1 MSEQSMTEQSPPV
14 ISPALPGRGRIDA
27 IDAARGLAIAAM
39 VVFHGA
45 WDLSQAELIATD
57 VSTHQGWQLFA
68 RAIAAS
74 FLGLVGLS
82 LVLAHGDW
90 FRAGTFRRRWLMVAG
105 AATLVSVGT
114 WYVFPEA
121 WVFFGILHNI
131 ALSSLIGLAFLRL
144 PPMLT
149 GLAGIGFIALPFLF
163 RSSFFDPDWLI
174 VTGLGQRVPDS
185 VDFVPVFPW
194 TGWVLLGMAAGGI
207 GRERIGRMT
216 WRAAGRPASWL
227 TMAGRHSLPIYLIH
241 QPVLIGSIWLIAKM
255 LAIGPAATGGE
266 LTRFESECVAVC
278 RQSAS
283 VEICQRGCACARA
296 EVEKEPALAE
306 ALKGATL
313 DARWQARVSE
323 ISRTCLK

>member
-1 MSEQSMTEQSPPV
+1 MTEQSAPILPPTTETA
-14 ISPALPGRGRIDA
+14 SGQGRIDA
-27 IDAARGLAIAAM
+27 IDAARGVAIAAM

-57 VSTHQGWQLFA
+57 VSSHQGWQMFA
-68 RAIAAS
+68 RAIATS
-74 FLGLVGLS
+74 FLTLVGIS
-82 LVLAHGDW
+82 LVLAHGDR
-90 FRAGTFRRRWLMVAG
+90 FRSGSFWRRWLMVAAG
-105 AATLVSVGT
+105 AALVSLGT
-114 WYVFPEA
+114 WYIFPEA

-144 PPMLT
+144 PAVLT

-163 RSSFFDPDWLI
+163 RSSFSDPDWLI
-174 VTGLGQRVPDS
+174 VTGLSQRVPDS
-185 VDFVPVFPW
+185 VDFVPIFPW

-207 GRERIGRMT
+207 GRERIRRMA
-216 WRAAGRPASWL
+216 WRAESKPASWL
-227 TMAGRHSLPIYLIH
+227 TLAGRHSLPIYLVH
-241 QPVLIGSIWLIAKM
+241 QPVLIGSIWLITKM

-283 VEICQRGCACARA
+283 AEICARGCACARA

-313 DARWQARVSE
+313 DARWQARVAE
-323 ISRTCLK
+323 ISKICLR